1 MSAASGGEAET
12 RPKFSAG
19 SQGSF
24 LFSLRAA
31 VKTMF
36 VLHASSVDEFVLFIG
51 GPGCAGK
58 SCFALE
64 LASELARAGS
74 PASVLDLDCYLL
86 ERRKREMG
94 GVTISGYNPSGYLLE
109 DAARDIQ
116 SLISGRRVTVTVSPY
131 DKRTSRR
138 APQVRVEPAKVLI
151 VEGSMALRDLLYPFG
166 DAAIFLDSTQQ
177 ILFANRVRREKGFGM
192 TQEQIEQKFS
202 LLREDYFKFI
212 RPQRVRAD
220 LLVQIDTDYAF
231 TKVETTQRPAPASAT
246 RIGTDR

>member
-1 MSAASGGEAET
+1 MSAASGEEAET
-12 RPKFSAG
+12 GPNFSAG

-24 LFSLRAA
+24 LLSLRAA
-31 VKTMF
+31 VKTML
-36 VLHASSVDEFVLFIG
+36 VLRASSVEDFVLLIG

-58 SCFALE
+58 SWFALE

-86 ERRKREMG
+86 ERRKRETG
-94 GVTISGYNPSGYLLE
+94 GVAISGYNPSGYLLE

-116 SLISGRRVTVTVSPY
+116 SLISGRPITVSPY
-131 DKRTSRR
+131 DKRTTRR
-138 APQVRVEPAKVLI
+138 APEVRVEPAKVLI
-151 VEGSMALRDLLYPFG
+151 VEGSMALQDLLYPFG

-177 ILFANRVRREKGFGM
+177 ILFANRVRREKGYGM

-220 LLVQIDTDYAF
+220 LLVQIDCDYAF
-231 TKVETTQRPAPASAT
+231 TKVEATQRPASAM
-246 RIGTDR
+246 RIETDR